1 MNKIDIIKR
10 LFFNYTKKHIN
21 KIILSVFFALLVAG
35 STSAIAYLLDPAI
48 KKIFIEKD
56 QALIIIIPIFIIVAF
71 AVKGFSLYV
80 AKVLMIGVSEEVRKD
95 LQCDMLNNLVEA
107 DTKLIDGKHTGKF
120 ISNITN
126 DVSHITNLI
135 STAVLN
141 IFKDSL
147 TLIGL
152 LIVMFFQNWKLSLV
166 ALIMIPLA
174 TFAARTLGKRIGKV
188 ATEQMLRAG
197 ILNTY
202 LIELFKNHKLIKIFQ
217 QEKYEKIRA
226 EKFINDVK
234 EKTIK
239 IATVYV
245 RSSPIMETLT
255 GIMIAVLIFY
265 SGKLVLKNE
274 IDINNFFSFL
284 AAMML
289 AYQPVRS
296 LATLNITISQGLSAA
311 KRILPVIDEKSEL
324 VQNKDDSEIKVD
336 TGNIEF
342 KNVSF
347 KYEKKNEI
355 DINNFFSFL
364 AAMMLA
370 YQPVRSLATLNI
382 TISQG
387 LSAATRILPI
397 IDEKSELQENKNST
411 EIKVNAGDVE
421 FKNVSFKYEKERKNN
436 TLNSVNIKMLGGK
449 MTSIVGHSGAG
460 KSTILNLIPR
470 FYDAISGDI
479 EIDNQSIY
487 NCTISSLRKNIS
499 LVSQDTTLFDD
510 TIRNNIAYANL
521 GASQK
526 EIEEA
531 AKYSYASE
539 FIEKL
544 PNKYETIIGE
554 NGTRLSGGEKQR
566 LSIARAMLKKSQII
580 LLDEATSSLDAETE
594 NKIQD
599 AINFLTKDRTTIVI
613 AHRLSTILNSDKIY
627 VIDAGTVVGE
637 GTHDQLLANSKVYK
651 NFYEKQIKKV

>member
-1 MNKIDIIKR
+1 VNKIDIIKR
-10 LFFNYTKKHIN
+10 LFFDYTKKHIN

-126 DVSHITNLI
+126 DVNHITNLI

-152 LIVMFFQNWKLSLV
+152 LTVMFFQNWKL
-166 ALIMIPLA
+166 ALIAIIMIPLA
-174 TFAARTLGKRIGKV
+174 TFAARTLGKRISKV
-188 ATEQMLRAG
+188 ATEQMLKAG

-217 QEKYEKIRA
+217 QEKYENKRA

-234 EKTIK
+234 EKTVK

-311 KRILPVIDEKSEL
+311 TRILPV
-324 VQNKDDSEIKVD
+324 
-336 TGNIEF
+336 
-342 KNVSF
+342 
-347 KYEKKNEI
+347 
-355 DINNFFSFL
+355 
-364 AAMMLA
+364 
-370 YQPVRSLATLNI
+370 
-382 TISQG
+382 
-387 LSAATRILPI
+387 
-397 IDEKSELQENKNST
+397 IDEKSELQENKNSA

-531 AKYSYASE
+531 AKYSFASE

-627 VIDAGTVVGE
+627 VIDAGKVVDE
-637 GTHDQLLANSKVYK
+637 GTHEQLLANSKVYK

>member
-10 LFFNYTKKHIN
+10 LFFDYTKKHIN

-166 ALIMIPLA
+166 AIIMIPLA

-324 VQNKDDSEIKVD
+324 LQNKDGSEIKVD

-347 KYEKKNEI
+347 KYEK
-355 DINNFFSFL
+355 
-364 AAMMLA
+364 
-370 YQPVRSLATLNI
+370 
-382 TISQG
+382 
-387 LSAATRILPI
+387 
-397 IDEKSELQENKNST
+397 
-411 EIKVNAGDVE
+411 
-421 FKNVSFKYEKERKNN
+421 EKEIR
-436 TLNSVNIKMLGGK
+436 TLNSVSIKMLGGK

-479 EIDNQSIY
+479 QIDNQSIY
-487 NCTISSLRKNIS
+487 KCTIQSLRKNIS

-521 GASQK
+521 NASQK

-531 AKYSYASE
+531 AKYSFASE

-627 VIDAGTVVGE
+627 VIDSGE
-637 GTHDQLLANSKVYK
+637 LLVKEIMNNY
-651 NFYEKQIKKV
+651 